1 MSVSKKNVRGKR
13 CFAIQYYIRIY
24 EKKRSKRVVACEM
37 RYDKSGTAEAFLA
50 ATLYLNK
57 NKGKSSA
64 QTLSSNDAYGLE
76 SMYMLKIDN
85 VKQYFS
91 YLF

>member
-1 MSVSKKNVRGKR
+1 MVENVRGKQYFTIR
-13 CFAIQYYIRIY
+13 YYIRIY
-24 EKKRSKRVVACEM
+24 EKKGNKRVAACEM
-37 RYDKSGTAEAFLA
+37 RYDKSGVAEPFLA

-64 QTLSSNDAYGLE
+64 QTLSSNDAYRLE